1 MRGLRH
7 RVDRI
12 LVLLLQLSKLLIKA
26 SLVVCIALCVSF
38 VITFQAGE
46 EEEEEEGRGHRNCN
60 RHITSQSFRGR
71 WTSTGG
77 VRISSA
83 SRDTSS
89 SQSALSPA
97 LSPLDS
103 CCERPWRVRS
113 SQWAE
118 QVFASH
124 ICFSA
129 PRKHLTALSF
139 CGYDTE
145 VWAGGRRGGGGC

>member
-1 MRGLRH
+1 MR
-7 RVDRI
+7 
-12 LVLLLQLSKLLIKA
+12 LLQLSKLLIKA

-97 LSPLDS
+97 LSPLES
-103 CCERPWRVRS
+103 CLRTAVEGSRS
-113 SQWAE
+113 SQWASLSSEPE
-118 QVFASH
+118 QVVASQ

-129 PRKHLTALSF
+129 PRKRLTALSF

-145 VWAGGRRGGGGC
+145 V